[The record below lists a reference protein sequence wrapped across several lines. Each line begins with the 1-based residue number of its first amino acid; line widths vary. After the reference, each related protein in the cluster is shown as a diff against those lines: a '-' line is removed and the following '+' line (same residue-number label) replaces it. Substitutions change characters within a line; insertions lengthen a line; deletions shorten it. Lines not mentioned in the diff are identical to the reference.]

1 MERCLASLPRGLRPL
16 YGRLLTQIDEEDR
29 PVCDRILKWIAQ
41 AARLLTLGELAEAMD
56 ISGSEHIPQDQ
67 AVNDRTTWCGSL
79 LRCDTHQGENSPSL
93 VTVSLVH
100 YSLKQYLFDIT
111 HAPQWSIA
119 NLPFD
124 SEKTHYDQCNSP
136 PQEAGHTLVH
146 AEHMRRVHRN
156 LTLH

>member
-79 LRCDTHQGENSPSL
+79 LRCDTHQGENGPSL

-124 SEKTHYDQCNSP
+124 SEKTHYDQYNSP